1 MAGLQ
6 ITITDAGRAALPNGP
21 NTGTSAVT
29 ISHIGVSPVHTAGSL
44 KSLTTLPGEVK
55 RVATFG
61 GDIVADDVI
70 HVTIN
75 DETTAVYSVRSFGL
89 YLSTGVLF
97 AVFSSPDVVVEKSA
111 GAMVLLSADITF
123 KTLDTAV
130 IQFGGTGFINPP
142 ATTERVGVVELAT
155 WEEATAGARADV
167 VVTPFGLLK
176 TLQSWATNFAAAIH
190 RHTMSSIDGLPEA
203 LAGKSPTGH
212 QHPAGDVTT
221 GVFDVGRIP
230 ALGMEKITGLA
241 NALAAKA
248 AAIHG
253 HVMSNIDG
261 LVEALNAKA
270 SLGANVYFA
279 LLRIG
284 TGRALLYSDANTN
297 NLLVRTGAEGVE
309 KFFQFGDDGALRA
322 LSGPVHSSA
331 GRVWDPEN
339 FNPATKATL
348 GESVTFAD
356 VRAFRGNGT
365 GVVYLG
371 DLSHY
376 LFFDG
381 VNYNLPGAA
390 LIVNGGVVWTSAT
403 FDPATKA
410 NASNPVFTG
419 PMRHTG
425 SSVEMPGNGSF
436 FAMNLY
442 YDGGWRRRS
451 ADHGWALR
459 HSGGILDILYG
470 PSGAAGQVVAE
481 RNIFR
486 LDAEQGRLVIA
497 DGIVWTHLTF
507 NPASKVDV
515 FNPDGYSHA
524 ISLGWNGSR
533 MVARVDNAAAAPGQA
548 LVHLNDAASASAAS
562 AGLATDQFVTPAALW
577 SFARNMGSPGYAVIP
592 GTGLMFQWGLT
603 TANIPEGETHAY
615 LPVAFGGGCLIA
627 LANARNV
634 SRNINTDYYMQV
646 SGHFIDR
653 IAFFANRANGSAG
666 NLDGYEWLAI
676 GRVSGTPD
684 PAYSSGSGGGTGG
697 GGSGS
702 GGGSGGGSD
711 QQQI

>member
-1 MAGLQ
+1 MSALPIIITTAGLN
-6 ITITDAGRAALPNGP
+6 ALVNAQ
-21 NTGTSAVT
+21 NTGASNVVIA
-29 ISHIGVSPVHTAGSL
+29 SLGVSPTQITA
-44 KSLTTLPGEVK
+44 TAATAAIPGEVK
-55 RVATFG
+55 RIAGVAG
-61 GDIVADDVI
+61 QVVADDQIYISAADQTDDTYTVR
-70 HVTIN
+70 TI
-75 DETTAVYSVRSFGL
+75 GL
-89 YLSTGVLF
+89 YLNTGVLF
-97 AVFSSPDVVVEKSA
+97 GVYSQGAPLLEKAAPAMAVLEAAIK
-111 GAMVLLSADITF
+111 LSAPQANAITF
-123 KTLDTAV
+123 AGGGWLNPQASETVQGVLKLAPVAEAV
-130 IQFGGTGFINPP
+130 
-142 ATTERVGVVELAT
+142 L
-155 WEEATAGARADV
+155 GADHSKA
-167 VVTPFGLLK
+167 VTPKGLK
-176 TLQSWATNFAAAIH
+176 AATSAMMAAIQA
-190 RHTMSSIDGLPEA
+190 TFDQIAQS
-203 LAGKSPTGH
+203 LAGKANIAH
-212 QHPAGDVTT
+212 EHAAGDVTSGT
-221 GVFDVGRIP
+221 FSEARIP

>member
-1 MAGLQ
+1 MSALPIIITTAGLN
-6 ITITDAGRAALPNGP
+6 ALVNAQ
-21 NTGTSAVT
+21 NTGASNVVIA
-29 ISHIGVSPVHTAGSL
+29 SLGVSPTQITA
-44 KSLTTLPGEVK
+44 TAATAAIPGEVK
-55 RVATFG
+55 RIAGVAG
-61 GDIVADDVI
+61 QVVADDQIYISAADQTDDTYTVR
-70 HVTIN
+70 TI
-75 DETTAVYSVRSFGL
+75 GL
-89 YLSTGVLF
+89 YLNTGVLF
-97 AVFSSPDVVVEKSA
+97 GVYSQGAPLLEKAAPAMAVLEAAIK
-111 GAMVLLSADITF
+111 LSAPQANAITF
-123 KTLDTAV
+123 AGGGWLNPQASETVQGVLKLAPVAEAV
-130 IQFGGTGFINPP
+130 
-142 ATTERVGVVELAT
+142 L
-155 WEEATAGARADV
+155 GADHSKA
-167 VVTPFGLLK
+167 VTPKGLK
-176 TLQSWATNFAAAIH
+176 AATSAMMAAIQA
-190 RHTMSSIDGLPEA
+190 TFDQIAQS
-203 LAGKSPTGH
+203 LAGKANIAH
-212 QHPAGDVTT
+212 EHAAGDVTSGT
-221 GVFDVGRIP
+221 FSEARIP

-507 NPASKVDV
+507 NPADKANAIHSHDWAQVTGK
-515 FNPDGYSHA
+515 PDLQIRYQDAEFRDLRTSYKNGQGRVYFADGNSA
-524 ISLGWNGSR
+524 YLDFKDGRFQLVGGPFDFDGGSR
-533 MVARVDNAAAAPGQA
+533 S
-548 LVHLNDAASASAAS
+548 L
-562 AGLATDQFVTPAALW
+562 
-577 SFARNMGSPGYAVIP
+577 GSPGYALIP
-592 GTGLMFQWGLT
+592 GTGLMIQWGLT